1 MHTWAWGR
9 DMARIATTGSRDTQ
23 DIRRRSAEVG
33 CASALLAMALVWSPA
48 ARADEGG
55 VSYWIPG
62 FYGSLAAAPLVPGWS
77 VANIY
82 YHTSVKASGDVAFA
96 REVPVGR
103 LTVPFAAQ
111 VNANL
116 NATADLGVVIPQYT
130 FATPVLG
137 GQASVGMLV
146 PFGNAR
152 TSVDALLTAGV
163 GPLGFTV
170 GGSRTDDALGF
181 SDLSPLGTLKWNS
194 GVDNWMVY
202 ITGDVP
208 VGLYSPTS
216 LANLGLGHGTI
227 DAGGGYTY
235 FNPATGHEFSGV
247 LGFTY
252 NFINQDTQ
260 YQSGV
265 DMHFDWGASQFL
277 TKQWQIGVVGY
288 VYKQLS
294 CDSGSGDRVGCFESQ
309 VVGIGPQIGYVI
321 PMGKL
326 QGYLNLK
333 AYGEFDNAHR
343 PDGWNVWLTF
353 AISPERPTASPSR
366 LITK

>member
-1 MHTWAWGR
+1 MAGTRETPGILRDWA
-9 DMARIATTGSRDTQ
+9 
-23 DIRRRSAEVG
+23 RRG
-33 CASALLAMALVWSPA
+33 CAIGLVSVAVMWSPV

-55 VSYWIPG
+55 VSYWVPG
-62 FYGSLAAAPLVPGWS
+62 FYGSLAAAPGVPGWS
-77 VANIY
+77 LANIY
-82 YHTSVKASGDVAFA
+82 YHTSVKGGPDVAFG

-103 LTVPFAAQ
+103 LNVPFTAQ

-146 PFGNAR
+146 PLGNAR
-152 TSVDALLTAGV
+152 TSVDALLTAAV
-163 GPLGFTV
+163 GPFGFTV

-181 SDLSPLGTLKWNS
+181 GDVSPVASLKWNS
-194 GVDNWMVY
+194 GVHNWMVY
-202 ITGDVP
+202 ATGDVP
-208 VGLYSPTS
+208 IGLYNASS

-235 FNPATGHEFSGV
+235 FNPQTGHEFSAV

-252 NFINQDTQ
+252 NFINPDTQ

-265 DMHFDWGASQFL
+265 DMHLDWGASKFL
-277 TKQWQIGVVGY
+277 TKQWMVGLVGY
-288 VYKQLS
+288 VYDQLS
-294 CDSGSGDRVGCFESQ
+294 CDSGAGDRVGCFESR
-309 VVGIGPQIGYVI
+309 VIGIGPQIGYI
-321 PMGKL
+321 FPLGDM
-326 QGYLNLK
+326 QGYLNFK
-333 AYGEFDNAHR
+333 VYGEFDNAHR
-343 PDGWNVWLTF
+343 PDGWNAWLTF
-353 AISPERPTASPSR
+353 AISPSRPTAAPSH